1 MKRIFPVYL
10 VMCLSISTGMT
21 RLGVAQDAPEK
32 PMICYAPGT
41 PQHYATSITSRFAH
55 VETSLT
61 HTPGAFE
68 LYRLSNR
75 WTTTATNGGGMGYGE
90 PTVLTWS
97 YLRDAH
103 NVSIGS
109 YAGDAAS
116 ASVLEARL
124 NAIYGSFAPWHAH
137 FVSVFE
143 RWSALTGIS
152 YVYEP
157 NDDGAAFPS
166 APGVLGVRGDIRIGG
181 HPIDG
186 NFGILA
192 YNFFPNG
199 GDMVIDTADSF
210 YNDTSS
216 DSRRLRN
223 MLAHEHGHG
232 LGLSHTCPINQTK
245 LMEPFLTLNFDGPQ
259 FDDILGAQRGYGD
272 VHETNESAGTGSDLG
287 SLAAGSVTI
296 VDQLSVNDDSDLFR
310 FNVGTNRMVSVTIAS
325 PPVTPYFEGAQNAD
339 GTCPAGTLFDPATV
353 QDLRLDLLD
362 SDGETV
368 LATANVAG
376 VGEKEIL
383 ANVRL
388 PNHGGPFFVRIFGD
402 TGDNIQA
409 YELTLAVDTASVVT
423 CDCNAPGAILG
434 TAGDDVLVGTAGDDI
449 ICGFRGNDLL
459 MGYEGNDCLSGGSGH
474 DDLRGGSGND
484 ILLGGAGN
492 DILRGGNGRD
502 IMIGGNGNDRLI
514 GGYGHDVL
522 KGGLGNDALRGEVGN
537 DRLNGGVDNDTCD
550 AGVAPGD
557 SMSQCES

>member
-1 MKRIFPVYL
+1 MKRLLSVCL
-10 VMCLSISTGMT
+10 VTWLSVSTGMI

-41 PQHYATSITSRFAH
+41 HQTYATSITSRFAH
-55 VETSLT
+55 AETSLA
-61 HTPGAFE
+61 HTSGAFE

-75 WTTTATNGGGMGYGE
+75 WTTTATNGGGLAYGA

-103 NVSIGS
+103 NVLIGGH
-109 YAGDAAS
+109 AGEAES
-116 ASVLEARL
+116 PSVLEARL
-124 NAIYGSFAPWHAH
+124 NAIYGSFAQWHAH

-166 APGVLGVRGDIRIGG
+166 ASGVLGVRGDIRIGG

-186 NFGILA
+186 NVGILA
-192 YNFFPNG
+192 YNFFPNS
-199 GDMVIDTADSF
+199 GDMIIDTADSF

-223 MLAHEHGHG
+223 VLAHEHGHG

-245 LMEPFLTLNFDGPQ
+245 LMEPFVTLHFDGPQ

-272 VHETNESAGTGSDLG
+272 AHEANEAAGSGSDLG
-287 SLAAGSVTI
+287 FLEVGAVTMI
-296 VDQLSVNDDSDLFR
+296 EQLSVNNDADLFR
-310 FNVGTNRMVSVTIAS
+310 FTVGTHRTVSVSIV
-325 PPVTPYFEGAQNAD
+325 PPSVAPYFEGSQNAD
-339 GTCPAGTLFDPATV
+339 GTCPSGTLFDPAAV
-353 QDLRLDLLD
+353 QDLTVDLLD

-368 LATANVAG
+368 LAAANLTGAG
-376 VGEKEIL
+376 EMETL
-383 ANVRL
+383 TNVRL
-388 PNHGGPFFVRIFGD
+388 PNHDGPFFVRIFGD

-409 YELTLAVDTASVVT
+409 YELTLTVDAAPVAT

-434 TAGDDVLVGTAGDDI
+434 TSGDDVLKGTSGDDI
-449 ICGFRGNDLL
+449 ICGFGGNDILI
-459 MGYEGNDCLSGGSGH
+459 GYEGNDCLSGGSGH

-484 ILLGGAGN
+484 VLLGGAGN
-492 DILRGGNGRD
+492 DILNGGYGRD
-502 IMIGGNGNDRLI
+502 TLI
-514 GGYGHDVL
+514 GGSGNDLLMGGYGSDIL
-522 KGGLGNDALRGEVGN
+522 KGGVGN
-537 DRLNGGVDNDTCD
+537 DTLQGGPGNDSLNGGEDNDTCD
-550 AGVAPGD
+550 AGGEPGD
-557 SMSQCES
+557 SVSLCES

>member
-1 MKRIFPVYL
+1 MKRLLL
-10 VMCLSISTGMT
+10 VCFVTWLSVSTGMISF
-21 RLGVAQDAPEK
+21 GVAQDAPEK

-41 PQHYATSITSRFAH
+41 PQTYATSITSRFAH
-55 VETSLT
+55 PQTSLV
-61 HTPGAFE
+61 PVSGVFQ
-68 LYRLSNR
+68 LYQFSNR
-75 WTTTATNGGGMGYGE
+75 WTTTATNGGGLVYGE

-109 YAGDAAS
+109 HAGEAAS
-116 ASVLEARL
+116 PSVLEASL

-166 APGVLGVRGDIRIGG
+166 TPGVLGVRGDIRIGG

-186 NFGILA
+186 DFGILA

-199 GDMVIDTADSF
+199 GDMIIDTADSF
-210 YNDTSS
+210 YHDTSD

-223 MLAHEHGHG
+223 VLAHEHGHG

-245 LMEPFLTLNFDGPQ
+245 LMEPFLTLDFDGPQ
-259 FDDILGAQRGYGD
+259 FDDMLGVQRGYGD
-272 VHETNESAGTGSDLG
+272 AHEVNDSADTGSDLG
-287 SLAAGSVTI
+287 FLAAGSVTMI
-296 VDQLSVNDDSDLFR
+296 EQLSVNDDSDLFR
-310 FNVGTNRMVSVTIAS
+310 FNAAKNRMVSVSIA
-325 PPVTPYFEGAQNAD
+325 PPSVTPYFEGSQNAN
-339 GTCPAGTLFDPATV
+339 GTCTSGTLFDPASV
-353 QDLRLDLLD
+353 QDLHLDLLD

-368 LATANVAG
+368 LATTNLAG
-376 VGEKEIL
+376 MGEPETL
-383 ANVRL
+383 TNVRL

-409 YELTLAVDTASVVT
+409 YELTLTVDAAPVAT

-449 ICGFRGNDLL
+449 ICGLEGNDILR
-459 MGYEGNDCLSGGSGH
+459 GYEGNDCLSGGSGH
-474 DDLRGGSGND
+474 DDLRGGTGND
-484 ILLGGAGN
+484 TLLGGAGN
-492 DILRGGNGRD
+492 DILRGGYGRD
-502 IMIGGNGNDRLI
+502 ILIGGNGNDLLI
-514 GGYGHDVL
+514 GGYGSDVL
-522 KGGLGNDALRGEVGN
+522 KGGLGNDDLQGETGN
-537 DRLNGGVDNDTCD
+537 DSLNGGEDNDTCA
-550 AGVAPGD
+550 AGSEPGD
-557 SMSQCES
+557 GVSLCES